1 MFSISNSNDL
11 LLQLL
16 VPSMENMS
24 KKEKPPIT
32 TSRILVLLPLPKLP
46 ISLRNLKQIVKNRM

>member
-16 VPSMENMS
+16 VPSMESMS